1 MAYPIKNYLLQE
13 AKYIK
18 EIDSEAAIYIHERT
32 KAKIETL
39 EEENGAKLEPEMTE
53 EESRKYW
60 AEPVKIKLFK
70 DSGKYKDDLFVAV
83 NGKSYQIKRGVE
95 VEVPRNV
102 AEVIAQ
108 AQENEEN
115 NSVLFEEMSSE
126 FQEKS
131 KRFE

>member
-1 MAYPIKNYLLQE
+1 MA
-13 AKYIK
+13 
-18 EIDSEAAIYIHERT
+18 ERT